1 MAITKTEVNQRTE
14 VYVPMDA
21 TAGTDTNEGNPTLM
35 VVTQITFDDS
45 EDAELPAVS
54 NHVTNLSR
62 YDENGDPTVVTGQA
76 KIVQDI
82 CAGIWVSKKAPKK
95 DKE

>member
-14 VYVPMDA
+14 VYVAKDP
-21 TAGTDTNEGNPTLM
+21 TAESTTNEGNPTLM

-54 NHVTNLSR
+54 NHVTHLSR
-62 YDENGDPTVVTGQA
+62 YDENGDPTVISGQA
-76 KIVQDI
+76 QIVQDI
-82 CAGIWVSKKAPKK
+82 CAGIWA
-95 DKE
+95 D

>member
-14 VYVPMDA
+14 VYVAADA

-54 NHVTNLSR
+54 NHVSHLSR
-62 YDENGDPTVVTGQA
+62 YDENGDPTVISGQA
-76 KIVQDI
+76 QIVQDI
-82 CAGIWVSKKAPKK
+82 CAGIWT
-95 DKE
+95 